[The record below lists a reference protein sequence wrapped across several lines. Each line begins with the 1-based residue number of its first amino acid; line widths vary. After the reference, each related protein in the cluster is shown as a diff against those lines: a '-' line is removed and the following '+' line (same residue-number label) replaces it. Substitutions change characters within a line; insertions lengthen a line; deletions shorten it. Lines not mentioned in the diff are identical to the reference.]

1 MKSPSYYKD
10 QTQGTFG
17 DANAAHL
24 SVTLAAAAS
33 GTVIELGVFQ
43 PGCLVVDAKMI
54 AGALGADTT
63 LALGHRPV
71 GGVAN
76 ASTFL
81 AAAASSSAGTRRSDA
96 APVEFDEKTEVILT
110 VGGATATGQVDV
122 VLYNVFKGK

>member
-10 QTQGTFG
+10 HAQGTFG

-33 GTVIELGVFQ
+33 GTVVELGVFQ

-54 AGALGADTT
+54 AAALGADTT
-63 LALGHRPV
+63 LSLGYTPA
-71 GGVAN
+71 GGSAVPAGL
-76 ASTFL
+76 L

-96 APVEFDEKTEVILT
+96 APIEFTEKTVVTLT